1 MKLLLVLVSTLL
13 LSSCASLFNPEDCR
27 TDFRSPVPRT
37 VLIDSTTIQVQPGK
51 AIPVAFMRG
60 NQTKE
65 AVLIT
70 DTRTDTIE
78 VRPRWSEAYY
88 FNFATLRD
96 RLSLRR
102 QDPEKMEIPLDPA
115 PYRPVHRQTSQRYR
129 PVRGL
134 SVCRQR
140 LLEPPH
146 KPPIRQCLL
155 LGLWKGKPVGGG
167 ISGTVPGAVLPHE
180 RQDIRQPLR
189 RRHPGLRNTDPRR
202 DRL

>member
-37 VLIDSTTIQVQPGK
+37 VLIDSTTIRVQPGK
-51 AIPVAFMRG
+51 ATPVAFVRG
-60 NQTKE
+60 DQTKE
-65 AVLIT
+65 AVLIS

-88 FNFATLRD
+88 FNFATCGIGFLFD
-96 RLSLRR
+96 GKT
-102 QDPEKMEIPLDPA
+102 PKKMEIPLDPA
-115 PYRPVHRQTSQRYR
+115 PYRPVHRQTSQRCR
-129 PVRGL
+129 PVCGL

-189 RRHPGLRNTDPRR
+189 RWHPGLRNTDPRR